1 MMAKRQSISAEPA
14 EIRLGDRPPSY
25 VSRARLAVELDI
37 GESTVD
43 DYVRRGLLPRPVRIG
58 GAVRWSWVQV
68 QMLLEADASSGVA
81 VDPYMERLNNVT
93 QNS

>member
-1 MMAKRQSISAEPA
+1 MAKHKSSLKQND
-14 EIRLGDRPPSY
+14 EIHLGSRPPSY

-58 GAVRWSWVQV
+58 GAVRWSWSQV
-68 QMLLEADASSGVA
+68 QALLEADTSYGVQI
-81 VDPYMERLNNVT
+81 DPFMEGVKNVAQT
-93 QNS
+93 S

>member
-1 MMAKRQSISAEPA
+1 MMAKRQSISTQTA

-25 VSRARLAVELDI
+25 VSRARLAIELDI

-58 GAVRWSWVQV
+58 GAVRWSWLQV
-68 QMLLEADASSGVA
+68 QALLEADTSCDVTIDPFMEGVK
-81 VDPYMERLNNVT
+81 NVAQAT
-93 QNS
+93 